1 MRKQVNGRNVASYE
15 DTHFQEKKKIF
26 QKNNPEKFK
35 PRPKTN

>member
-1 MRKQVNGRNVASYE
+1 MEEMSPLMKIHIFKNKKK
-15 DTHFQEKKKIF
+15 KKKIF